1 MKNVVAGVNPKDFFT
16 GGSILEVET
25 DPTHPVMAG
34 MPTRAAVFGDDSPV
48 FATLEGFKGQALAKF
63 ATSGSPLR
71 SGYLLGEKYLQG
83 YAASLD
89 VQHGKGHVILHGFRP
104 QWRGQPL
111 GTYRV
116 LLNSVLYGGEITKG
130 QYGTVD
136 FWKSPAVKP

>member
-1 MKNVVAGVNPKDFFT
+1 
-16 GGSILEVET
+16 
-25 DPTHPVMAG
+25 
-34 MPTRAAVFGDDSPV
+34 MPAKAAVFVENSPV

-63 ATSGSPLR
+63 APTGSPLR
-71 SGYLLGEKYLQG
+71 SGYLLGEKHLQG

-116 LLNSVLYGGEITKG
+116 LLNSVLYGGELAKSKF
-130 QYGTVD
+130 GTAE
-136 FWKSPAVKP
+136 FWKSPSASTKQKEEEKK